1 MSSAEDWARALES
14 GKGRFTLNF
23 ERMGVEAEC
32 RTLSAAEVEEC
43 RRMGGE
49 RGMRYA
55 LYLACGAVREAGE
68 QLKAQGR
75 AATPFDATEGLAYAD
90 VLAAGR
96 AILRQSGAEQAR
108 LRLETGE
115 GEGLP
120 VTEAPLFWE
129 ETGAAEMGSF
139 FPEGEE
145 SGWETA
151 PETEKPRLFPKN
163 SARQAENGEESVRA
177 LAELFADRLERAR
190 SNR

>member
-1 MSSAEDWARALES
+1 M
-14 GKGRFTLNF
+14 
-23 ERMGVEAEC
+23 
-32 RTLSAAEVEEC
+32 
-43 RRMGGE
+43 
-49 RGMRYA
+49 
-55 LYLACGAVREAGE
+55 
-68 QLKAQGR
+68 
-75 AATPFDATEGLAYAD
+75 
-90 VLAAGR
+90 AAGR

-129 ETGAAEMGSF
+129 ETGTAETGSF

-151 PETEKPRLFPKN
+151 PEAEKPRLFPKN

>member
-1 MSSAEDWARALES
+1 MSSAEDWTRALES

-68 QLKAQGR
+68 RLKAQGR

-96 AILRQSGAEQAR
+96 AILGRAGR
-108 LRLETGE
+108 NRPG
-115 GEGLP
+115 
-120 VTEAPLFWE
+120 
-129 ETGAAEMGSF
+129 
-139 FPEGEE
+139 
-145 SGWETA
+145 SGW
-151 PETEKPRLFPKN
+151 
-163 SARQAENGEESVRA
+163 
-177 LAELFADRLERAR
+177 R
-190 SNR
+190 SGRGKDFR